1 MEPRAKKQMK
11 TEAEAAE
18 VEPKQQNLPDDLVLE
33 IVARCRTIAG
43 VIRFAAASKPIRR
56 GILNAPFLL
65 VASAASSSAAAANM
79 ATAPR
84 PSVGSS
90 SAFTTGT
97 TTWIARRR
105 SSRLPTPSRTHY
117 PRRSS
122 RSRRHLPATSPPET
136 PTAAA
141 ASASSAPTCPVASCR
156 SLLVLRRRCR
166 NGGSRDHLAARHG
179 THPVEIS
186 VCNPATGE
194 RRVLPPHGV
203 DDMSHTLL
211 DADTFAFKLLVAEIS
226 INAPS
231 TLCTHVFSSQSGEW
245 AAPIA
250 CPIAR
255 RRGGRQVPCEFA
267 GLPKPVV
274 VGDTVHWLC
283 TTEFGDCIL
292 TWRWRG
298 AVEEHEALIVKLP
311 RGYQLPELK
320 KCLVVLPP
328 PPGSE
333 ASLGFVYLER
343 GEIVVWARERRSGM
357 KWKWKLWRR
366 IQEESIPRPVN
377 LWDGWLAGA
386 ELSCYCE
393 GSGTLLLR
401 AGDEAMSPLLLDMEN
416 LEVVKLDARKWE
428 LNLKTEFCPYEID
441 MLSYMLFL
449 MKRF

>member
-43 VIRFAAASKPIRR
+43 VIRFAVASKPIRR
-56 GILNAPFLL
+56 GILNAPFLRRCL
-65 VASAASSSAAAANM
+65 RGLLLRSGGEHGNGAPPVRRLLLGLYHRNNDPDRPPAFVPASDAVADS
-79 ATAPR
+79 
-84 PSVGSS
+84 
-90 SAFTTGT
+90 
-97 TTWIARRR
+97 
-105 SSRLPTPSRTHY
+105 
-117 PRRSS
+117 
-122 RSRRHLPATSPPET
+122 LPASVAALPP
-136 PTAAA
+136 
-141 ASASSAPTCPVASCR
+141 APTRKVGAGDECEFGAYLPVASRR
-156 SLLVLRRRCR
+156 SLLVLRRRCK

-194 RRVLPPHGV
+194 CRVLPPHGV

-211 DADTFAFKLLVAEIS
+211 DADTFAFKLLVADIS
-226 INAPS
+226 INDPS
-231 TLCTHVFSSQSGEW
+231 ALCTHVFSSESGEW
-245 AAPIA
+245 ATPMA

-377 LWDGWLAGA
+377 LWDGWLADA
-386 ELSCYCE
+386 ELSCCCE

-428 LNLKTEFCPYEID
+428 LNQKTEFCPYEID